1 MNELTALAWPF
12 HFLRPAWLLLLIP
25 VLLLLWRL
33 WKRQAAALA
42 WRRVIPAHLLP
53 HLLLRGDA
61 RQGIWQPST
70 ALSLL
75 LLLGV
80 LALAGPAWERQP
92 SPFREDQAALV
103 IALKVT
109 PSMLAQD
116 IQPSRLRRS
125 VQKIGDLLALRAGGR
140 TALVA
145 YAGSAHLVMPL
156 TRDAGII
163 ETFAAELDPR
173 IMPRDGDAAAAAV
186 ALANERLAG
195 SGLPGSILLIADDV
209 SPDQFEGLREQRA
222 QGGASV
228 QLLAMAAGPE
238 VIPPPDSPPAPALDN
253 PAMAAA
259 ASAAGGGPV
268 LPTVDDAD
276 VERLARL
283 VEQSL
288 TQAEAQE
295 VDDWQDAGYY
305 LVPLLVLIA
314 LFGFRRGWVV
324 RHD

>member
-1 MNELTALAWPF
+1 MNELASLVSPF

-25 VLLLLWRL
+25 VLPLLWRL
-33 WKRQAAALA
+33 WKRQAAEHA

-53 HLLLRGDA
+53 HLLLRGEA
-61 RQGIWQPST
+61 RSALWQPLT
-70 ALSLL
+70 TLSLL
-75 LLLGV
+75 LLLGIV
-80 LALAGPAWERQP
+80 ALAGPAWERQP

-103 IALKVT
+103 IAMKVT

-116 IQPSRLRRS
+116 VQPSRLERS

-173 IMPRDGDAAAAAV
+173 IMPREGDAAAAAV

-195 SGLPGSILLIADDV
+195 SGLPGSILLIADSV
-209 SPDQFEGLREQRA
+209 SPDQLEGLRQQRT

-238 VIPPPDSPPAPALDN
+238 VIPPPDSPPAAALDH
-253 PAMAAA
+253 AAVGEA
-259 ASAAGGGPV
+259 ASAAGGELV

-276 VERLARL
+276 VERLVRL
-283 VEQSL
+283 VEHSL

-295 VDDWQDAGYY
+295 GDYWQDAGYY
-305 LVPLLVLIA
+305 LVPVLALLA
-314 LFGFRRGWVV
+314 LLGFRRGWVV

>member
-1 MNELTALAWPF
+1 M
-12 HFLRPAWLLLLIP
+12 
-25 VLLLLWRL
+25 
-33 WKRQAAALA
+33 
-42 WRRVIPAHLLP
+42 
-53 HLLLRGDA
+53 
-61 RQGIWQPST
+61 
-70 ALSLL
+70 
-75 LLLGV
+75 
-80 LALAGPAWERQP
+80 
-92 SPFREDQAALV
+92 
-103 IALKVT
+103 
-109 PSMLAQD
+109 
-116 IQPSRLRRS
+116 
-125 VQKIGDLLALRAGGR
+125 
-140 TALVA
+140 VA

-209 SPDQFEGLREQRA
+209 SPDQLEGLRQQRA

-253 PAMAAA
+253 AAMAAA
-259 ASAAGGGPV
+259 ASAAGGGLV

-283 VEQSL
+283 AEQSL